1 MTYIAMDV
9 HQNHSTV
16 AYLDPATGEI
26 GDRKINTSQAEI
38 TTLLHEFSGPVTVA
52 LEACRQAPA
61 VCHWLEDE
69 EVEVVLANPEKLA
82 AIGQLSPA
90 KTDTSDATM
99 MLDALVNGYLPQS
112 YLAPKEV
119 TQRRALSRTRQALV
133 QISTKLRNR
142 LRIAF
147 AQVGINIPE
156 KNLCGK
162 LAREMMPSRMAKLSE
177 TMRLI
182 VSALWQ
188 LLLSLHK
195 RIDRLDKEIDRRVKA
210 SAVARALTDIPGIGT
225 IHAFTLTAELG
236 EIDRFPD
243 HKHLHSYCGL
253 VPKVSQSGDRSHTGR
268 LVKRCNK
275 HLRNAAIMAAQSA
288 ARAKADSRAKATYK
302 RVGSRH
308 HPNAAK
314 VAAARTLMTEVMY
327 TWRQVE

>member
-1 MTYIAMDV
+1 MTYIAMDI

-26 GDRKINTSQAEI
+26 GDRKIKTSQAEI
-38 TTLLHEFSGPVTVA
+38 TKLLQEFCGPMTVA
-52 LEACRQAPA
+52 FEACRQAPA

-69 EVEVVLANPEKLA
+69 DVEIILVNPEKLA
-82 AIGQLSPA
+82 AIGRLSPA
-90 KTDTSDATM
+90 KTDTSDAKM

-119 TQRRALSRTRQALV
+119 TERRNLSRTRQALV
-133 QISTKLRNR
+133 QMSTNLRNR

-162 LAREMMPSRMAKLSE
+162 LAREMMPSRLAKLSE
-177 TMRLI
+177 TMRFI
-182 VSALWQ
+182 VSMLWQ
-188 LLLSLHK
+188 MLLSLHK
-195 RIDRLDKEIDRRVKA
+195 QIDRLDKEIDRRVKA
-210 SAVARALTDIPGIGT
+210 SAVARALTEIPGIGS
-225 IHAFTLTAELG
+225 IHAFTLLAELG

-253 VPKVSQSGDRSHTGR
+253 VPRVSQSGDRSHTGR
-268 LVKRCNK
+268 LAKRCNK
-275 HLRNAAIMAAQSA
+275 RLRNAAIMAAQSA
-288 ARAKADSRAKATYK
+288 VRAKAQSRTKETFE
-302 RVGSRH
+302 RVNSRH
-308 HPNAAK
+308 HYNAAK

-327 TWRQVE
+327 TWRQLQ